1 MRYIGLIDDRE
12 VTRTSLKLSILI
24 PLIAKGKEEQGWD
37 IIDIEPFKDISDYV
51 TWISENE
58 ISILIIDEKLN
69 ESTLVNYLGH
79 NVVILLRDAFP
90 ELPIFCITAAKREPD
105 LDENYEYYNFILSKN
120 DFQERRDE
128 FVNLFIKSGED
139 FYRKYTEKKD
149 RLSEL
154 AGLMAKENGEV
165 SDKVKSEA
173 DDIRDF
179 LMLTHKVDNSTSEAW
194 LEEFSLKVKNFEEIL
209 EKINSDLK

>member
-12 VTRTSLKLSILI
+12 VTRTSLKLSLRV
-24 PLIAKGKEEQGWD
+24 PLLANGKEKQEWD
-37 IIDIEPFKDISDYV
+37 IIDIEPFKDINEYIG
-51 TWISENE
+51 WISENE

-69 ESTLVNYLGH
+69 ESTVVNYLGH
-79 NVVILLRDAFP
+79 NVVIILRDAFP

-105 LDENYEYYNFILSKN
+105 LNDNYKYYNFILSK
-120 DFQERRDE
+120 DEFQERRDE

-149 RLSEL
+149 RLSEI
-154 AGLMAKENGEV
+154 ADFMADQNGDV
-165 SDKVKSEA
+165 SDEIKNEA

-179 LMLTHKVDNSTSEAW
+179 LMLTHKVDSSSAEAW
-194 LEEFSLKVKNFEEIL
+194 LHEFSSKVKNFEDIL
-209 EKINSDLK
+209 EKINSELK

>member
-24 PLIAKGKEEQGWD
+24 PLIAKGKEEQEWD

-165 SDKVKSEA
+165 SDKIKSEA